1 MSTLDGYAAALTAAV
16 LFGVQYVP
24 VKKHEIYDGTVFQW
38 FMCSGIL
45 FAGVILGVLCE
56 GAIPRVDLVDL
67 LGGMFWTTQNM
78 LLMPV
83 VKLLGLGLGFAI
95 FSGTNVF
102 SGYLIGRLGLF
113 GNTADPGS
121 IPWLR
126 DTGAGMLIVSFA
138 FMVLIKP
145 AGGEKAGPQG
155 RTALAILSHAP
166 PTGMCKVRSWPEMA
180 RCDSGLVSPSNKSSG
195 CLADIEQPFL
205 ATETH
210 AHDSAADD
218 TANEREVLKRAA
230 GVVLVA
236 VAGFLNSLSAM
247 PFSWW
252 STKNP
257 TAHKGSFI
265 FAQSLG
271 IWMVSTTLYLS
282 YASTRKVLSYASPPH
297 TCIRPAFLSGL
308 LWAAGFVCMCLSIDG
323 LGFTAGFTYSSVVPV
338 IVSSALSVFWFREI
352 QGKVQLSLFGFCFVI
367 QSFGVCLIALG
378 SH

>member
-1 MSTLDGYAAALTAAV
+1 MDGYAAALTAAT
-16 LFGVQYVP
+16 LFGIQYVP
-24 VKKHEIYDGTVFQW
+24 VKKHEIYDGSVFQW

-45 FAGVILGVLCE
+45 FAGVTLGVLCE
-56 GAIPRVDLVDL
+56 GAIPKADLVDL

-113 GNTADPGS
+113 GNPADPGS
-121 IPWLR
+121 IPLLR
-126 DTGAGMLIVSFA
+126 DIGAGLLVVSFM
-138 FMVLIKP
+138 FMVFIKP
-145 AGGEKAGPQG
+145 TGGETAGPQG
-155 RTALAILSHAP
+155 RTALAILSHSP
-166 PTGMCKVRSWPEMA
+166 SSGMRKIRSWPEMS
-180 RCDSGLVSPSNKSSG
+180 RSDSGLNSPKKNSSES
-195 CLADIEQPFL
+195 LMDSEQPFL
-205 ATETH
+205 TTDASPCSHSAEESGEATNT
-210 AHDSAADD
+210 
-218 TANEREVLKRAA
+218 KRAA
-230 GVVLVA
+230 GIVLVA

-247 PFSWW
+247 PFNWW
-252 STKNP
+252 SIRNP

-265 FAQSLG
+265 FAQALG
-271 IWMVSTTLYLS
+271 IWMVSTTLYLG

-308 LWAAGFVCMCLSIDG
+308 IWAAGFVCMCFSIDG

-338 IVSSALSVFWFREI
+338 IVSSLLSVFWFHEI
-352 QGKVQLSLFGFCFVI
+352 QGTLQLSMFGACFLI
-367 QSFGVCLIALG
+367 QSLGVCLIALG

>member
-1 MSTLDGYAAALTAAV
+1 MEGYAAALTAAT
-16 LFGVQYVP
+16 LFGIQYVP
-24 VKKHEIYDGTVFQW
+24 VKKHEIYDGSVFQW

-45 FAGVILGVLCE
+45 FAGVTLGVLCE
-56 GAIPRVDLVDL
+56 GAIPKVDLVDL

-113 GNTADPGS
+113 GNSADPGS

-126 DTGAGMLIVSFA
+126 DTGAGLLVVSFV
-138 FMVLIKP
+138 FMVFIKP
-145 AGGEKAGPQG
+145 TGGETAGPQG
-155 RTALAILSHAP
+155 RTALAILSQSPAS
-166 PTGMCKVRSWPEMA
+166 GMRKIRSWPEMA
-180 RCDSGLVSPSNKSSG
+180 RSDSGLNSPTKKKSSES
-195 CLADIEQPFL
+195 LIDAEQPFL
-205 ATETH
+205 ATDASPCSGSGE
-210 AHDSAADD
+210 DSGEA
-218 TANEREVLKRAA
+218 TNMKRAA
-230 GVVLVA
+230 GIMLVA

-247 PFSWW
+247 PFNWW
-252 STKNP
+252 STRNP
-257 TAHKGSFI
+257 AAHKGSFI
-265 FAQSLG
+265 FAQALG
-271 IWMVSTTLYLS
+271 IWMVSTTLYLG

-338 IVSSALSVFWFREI
+338 IVSSLLSVFWFREI
-352 QGKVQLSLFGFCFVI
+352 QGTQQLLMFAACFLI
-367 QSFGVCLIALG
+367 QSLGVCLIALG

>member
-1 MSTLDGYAAALTAAV
+1 MSSFNGYAAALIAAA

-24 VKKHEIYDGTVFQW
+24 VKKHKIYDGSVFQW

-45 FAGVILGVLCE
+45 FAGVTLGIICE
-56 GAIPRVDLVDL
+56 GDIPKVELLDL

-95 FSGTNVF
+95 FSGTNVL
-102 SGYLIGRLGLF
+102 SGYIIGRVGLF
-113 GNTADPGS
+113 GNVADPGS

-126 DTGAGMLIVSFA
+126 DMGAGLLVVSFGL
-138 FMVLIKP
+138 MVLIKP
-145 AGGEKAGPQG
+145 SGDKPGPHS
-155 RTALAILSHAP
+155 RTALAILSHSP
-166 PTGMCKVRSWPEMA
+166 TTGMRKVRSCPEMSKY
-180 RCDSGLVSPSNKSSG
+180 DFGLISPGSNSDASA
-195 CLADIEQPFL
+195 ADVEQPFL
-205 ATETH
+205 ATD
-210 AHDSAADD
+210 APRQDSKVED
-218 TANEREVLKRAA
+218 TVESEALKRAA
-230 GVVLVA
+230 GIVLVA

-247 PFSWW
+247 PFNWW

-271 IWMVSTTLYLS
+271 IWMVSTTLYIS

-308 LWAAGFVCMCLSIDG
+308 LWASGFVCMCLSIDG

-338 IVSSALSVFWFREI
+338 IVSSLLSVFWFREI
-352 QGKVQLSLFGFCFVI
+352 QGSVQLAMFGGCFVI
-367 QSFGVCLIALG
+367 QSLGVCLIALG